1 MLKSSLKKNWLNR
14 VNDINALIMNK
25 PDQVVYIN
33 EDKCRNSYSCVRV
46 CPVNALEVRSE
57 RKHPIII
64 ADRCIGC
71 GLCFLSCSPK
81 AIEYSSSLGKVKDL
95 LQSGRKTA
103 AMVDPSIASEFDD
116 ITDYRKF
123 VGMIRK
129 LGFDYVHEVSFG
141 VDLVAY
147 SYKKLFEESSG
158 KYYITSNCPSIV
170 EMIEKYHPTLVPNLS
185 PIVSPMVATALVTR
199 DLYGDEVA
207 NVFIGPCIDIKSE
220 AKLYNDK
227 KLVEA
232 VLTFIEIRQLFEEHG
247 IQEKGVKMAE
257 FDPPFGN
264 WGALYPYP
272 AGILQAAGIKRDI
285 VSSHVITA
293 SGAEDVKEAIKDF
306 DHHIDTIRHHFNL
319 FFCPGCMLGPGMNKH
334 DERFRR
340 RSLVKQ
346 YAERRVEVLDKKQW
360 EKDMKRWSELDL
372 SRTFAVNDQRI
383 PEPSEEAVNEVMKI
397 IGKEHRADELN
408 CNACGY
414 GSCREFASTVAKGL
428 AVPEMCHTYNLRNKQ
443 EYIETLRQTN
453 KKLSETKKAL
463 KESEEQAMREKDTA
477 QDASETMN
485 SMLNKLPNGVV
496 IVDNDLKILHSN
508 ESFLNIIGEDARTIA
523 EIIPGLRGA
532 DLKTL
537 LPFNVYNIFSFV
549 LRENES
555 VISRDVQLED
565 RMFNISIFP
574 IRQNR
579 IAGAVI
585 RDLFSP
591 EVQREEVITR
601 VSDVIDKNLEM
612 VQKIGFLLGEGA
624 SDTEKMLNSIVESFR
639 QKKIEPGK

>member
-1 MLKSSLKKNWLNR
+1 
-14 VNDINALIMNK
+14 MNI
-25 PDQVVYIN
+25 PDQVIYIN
-33 EDKCRNSYSCVRV
+33 EDKCRNSYSCVRA
-46 CPVNALEVRSE
+46 CPVNAIEVRPE
-57 RKHPIII
+57 RRHPVII

-71 GLCFLSCSPK
+71 GLCYLSCSPK
-81 AIEYSSSLGKVKDL
+81 AIEFMDSRRQVRDL
-95 LQSGRKTA
+95 LASGRRTA
-103 AMVDPSIASEFDD
+103 ALIAPSIASEFDD

-129 LGFDYVHEVSFG
+129 LGFTYVHEVSFG

-147 SYKKLFEESSG
+147 AYKNLFEESSG
-158 KYYITSNCPSIV
+158 KYYITSNCPAIV
-170 EMIEKYHPTLVPNLS
+170 EMIEKYHPNLVPNLS
-185 PIVSPMVATALVTR
+185 PLVSPMVASALVTR
-199 DLYGDEVA
+199 DLYGEDVA

-220 AKLYNDK
+220 AGLYKEKN
-227 KLVEA
+227 LVEA
-232 VLTFIEIRQLFEEHG
+232 VLTFIEIRQMFVENE
-247 IQEKGVKMAE
+247 IQEKTVKMAE

-272 AGILQAAGIKRDI
+272 AGILQAAGIKRDL

-293 SGAEDVKEAIKDF
+293 SGAEDVKEAINDF

-319 FFCPGCMLGPGMNKH
+319 FFCPGCMLGPGMIRH

-346 YAERRVEVLDKKQW
+346 YAEKRVEALDKKQW
-360 EKDMKRWSELDL
+360 QKDMDRWSSLDL
-372 SRTFAVNDQRI
+372 TRTFTPNDQRI
-383 PEPSEEAVNEVMKI
+383 PEPSPEAVNEVMKI
-397 IGKEHRADELN
+397 IGKEKSSEEIN

-453 KKLSETKKAL
+453 RKLSETKKAL

-496 IVDNDLKILHSN
+496 IVDNELKILHSN
-508 ESFLNIIGEDARTIA
+508 ERFLEIIGEDAKAIA

-565 RMFNISIFP
+565 RMFNVSIFP

-639 QKKIEPGK
+639 QKKNEPGK

>member
-1 MLKSSLKKNWLNR
+1 MK
-14 VNDINALIMNK
+14 I
-25 PDQVVYIN
+25 PDQVIYIN

-46 CPVNALEVRSE
+46 CPVNAIEVKPE
-57 RKHPIII
+57 RAHPVII

-71 GLCFLSCSPK
+71 GLCFMACSPK
-81 AIEYSSSLGKVKDL
+81 AIEFRDSRSQVKHL
-95 LQSGRKTA
+95 LQSGRRTA
-103 AMVDPSIASEFDD
+103 ALIAPSIASEFDD

-123 VGMIRK
+123 VGMIRS
-129 LGFDYVHEVSFG
+129 LGFTYVHEVSFG

-147 SYKKLFEESSG
+147 AYRQLFEESSG

-170 EMIEKYHPTLVPNLS
+170 EMIEKYHPNLVPNLA
-185 PIVSPMVATALVTR
+185 PLVSPMVATAMVTR
-199 DLYGDEVA
+199 DLYGDDVA
-207 NVFIGPCIDIKSE
+207 NVFIGPCIDIKAE
-220 AKLYNDK
+220 ATLYNNMN
-227 KLVEA
+227 LVEA
-232 VLTFIEIRQLFEEHG
+232 VLTFIEIRQLFEEFE
-247 IQEKGVKMAE
+247 IQEKTVKMSE
-257 FDPPFGN
+257 FDPPYGN

-272 AGILQAAGIKRDI
+272 AGILQAAGIKRDL
-285 VSSHVITA
+285 VSSQVITA
-293 SGAEDVKEAIKDF
+293 SGSEDVKEAINDF

-319 FFCPGCMLGPGMNKH
+319 FFCPGCMLGPGMIRH

-346 YAERRVEVLDKKQW
+346 YAEKRVESLDKAQW
-360 EKDMKRWSELDL
+360 QKDMERWSRLDI
-372 SRTFAVNDQRI
+372 SRTFRANDQRI
-383 PEPSEEAVNEVMKI
+383 PEPSPEAIGEVLKI
-397 IGKEHRADELN
+397 IGKDNRSEELN

-414 GSCREFASTVAKGL
+414 GSCREFAATVAKGL

-463 KESEEQAMREKDTA
+463 KDSEEQAMREKDAA
-477 QDASETMN
+477 QDASDTMN

-496 IVDNDLKILHSN
+496 IVDNELKILQSN
-508 ESFLNIIGEDARTIA
+508 ERFLEIIGEDAKAIA

-639 QKKIEPGK
+639 QKKNAPGK

>member
-1 MLKSSLKKNWLNR
+1 
-14 VNDINALIMNK
+14 MNI
-25 PDQVVYIN
+25 PDQVIYIN
-33 EDKCRNSYSCVRV
+33 EEKCRNSYSCVRV
-46 CPVNALEVRSE
+46 CPVNAIEVRPE
-57 RKHPIII
+57 RAHPVII

-71 GLCFLSCSPK
+71 GLCFLACSPR
-81 AIEYSSSLGKVKDL
+81 AIEFSDSRSRVRQL
-95 LQSGRKTA
+95 LQSGRPTA
-103 AMVDPSIASEFDD
+103 ALIAPSIASEFDD

-123 VGMIRK
+123 VGMIRS
-129 LGFDYVHEVSFG
+129 LGFTYVHEVSFG

-147 SYKKLFEESSG
+147 EYRKLFEESSG

-170 EMIEKYHPTLVPNLS
+170 EMIEKYHPHLVPNLA
-185 PIVSPMVATALVTR
+185 PLASPMVATAMVTR
-199 DLYGDEVA
+199 DLYGGDVA
-207 NVFIGPCIDIKSE
+207 NVFIGPCIDIKAEAALYSE
-220 AKLYNDK
+220 KN
-227 KLVEA
+227 LVEA
-232 VLTFIEIRQLFEEHG
+232 VLTFIEIRQLFEENE
-247 IQEKGVKMAE
+247 IQEKTVKMAE

-293 SGAEDVKEAIKDF
+293 SGSEDVKEAISDF
-306 DHHIDTIRHHFNL
+306 DDHIDTIRHHFNL
-319 FFCPGCMLGPGMNKH
+319 FFCPGCMLGPGMIRH

-346 YAERRVEVLDKKQW
+346 YAEKRVESLDKEQW
-360 EKDMKRWSELDL
+360 KKDMERWSKLDL
-372 SRTFAVNDQRI
+372 TRRFTVNDQRI
-383 PEPSEEAVNEVMKI
+383 PEPSPEAIVEVLKI
-397 IGKEHRADELN
+397 IGKDNRAEELN

-414 GSCREFASTVAKGL
+414 GSCREFAATVAKGL

-463 KESEEQAMREKDTA
+463 KESEEQAMREKDAA

-496 IVDNDLKILHSN
+496 IVDNELKILQSN
-508 ESFLNIIGEDARTIA
+508 ARFLEIIGEDAKAIA

-624 SDTEKMLNSIVESFR
+624 SETEKMLNSIVESFR
-639 QKKIEPGK
+639 QKKNAAGK

>member
-1 MLKSSLKKNWLNR
+1 
-14 VNDINALIMNK
+14 MNI
-25 PDQVVYIN
+25 PDQVIYIN

-46 CPVNALEVRSE
+46 CPVNAIEVRPE
-57 RKHPIII
+57 RRHPVII

-71 GLCFLSCSPK
+71 GLCYLSCSPK
-81 AIEYSSSLGKVKDL
+81 AIEFMDSRRQVREL
-95 LQSGRKTA
+95 LASGRKTA
-103 AMVDPSIASEFDD
+103 ALIAPSIASEFDD

-129 LGFDYVHEVSFG
+129 LGFTYVHEVSFG

-147 SYKKLFEESSG
+147 AYKKLFEESSG
-158 KYYITSNCPSIV
+158 KYYITSNCPAIV
-170 EMIEKYHPTLVPNLS
+170 EMIEKYHPHLVPNLA
-185 PIVSPMVATALVTR
+185 PLVSPMVASAMVTR
-199 DLYGDEVA
+199 DLYGEDVA
-207 NVFIGPCIDIKSE
+207 NVFIGPCIDIKAE
-220 AKLYNDK
+220 AELYNGK

-232 VLTFIEIRQLFEEHG
+232 VLTFIEIRQLFVENE
-247 IQEKGVKMAE
+247 IQEKTVKMAG

-272 AGILQAAGIKRDI
+272 AGILQAAGIKRDL

-293 SGAEDVKEAIKDF
+293 SGAEDVKEAINDF

-319 FFCPGCMLGPGMNKH
+319 FFCPGCMLGPGMIRH

-346 YAERRVEVLDKKQW
+346 YAEKRVEALDKKQW
-360 EKDMKRWSELDL
+360 QKNLDRWSSLDL
-372 SRTFAVNDQRI
+372 TRTFMPNDQRI
-383 PEPSEEAVNEVMKI
+383 PEPSPEAVNEVMKI
-397 IGKEHRADELN
+397 IGKERSSEEIN

-414 GSCREFASTVAKGL
+414 GSCRDFAITVAKGL
-428 AVPEMCHTYNLRNKQ
+428 AVPEMCHTHNLRNKQ

-463 KESEEQAMREKDTA
+463 KESEEQAMKEKDAA

-496 IVDNDLKILHSN
+496 IVDNELKILHSN
-508 ESFLNIIGEDARTIA
+508 ERFLEIIGEDAKAIA
-523 EIIPGLRGA
+523 EIIPGLKGA

-537 LPFNVYNIFSFV
+537 LPFTVYNIFSFV

-565 RMFNISIFP
+565 RMFNVSIFP

-601 VSDVIDKNLEM
+601 VSDVIDKNLDM

-639 QKKIEPGK
+639 QKKNEPGK

>member
-1 MLKSSLKKNWLNR
+1 
-14 VNDINALIMNK
+14 MNETG
-25 PDQVVYIN
+25 QVIYID
-33 EDKCRNSYSCVRV
+33 EEKCRNSYSCVRS
-46 CPVNALEVRSE
+46 CPVNAIEVKPE
-57 RKHPIII
+57 RRHPMVI
-64 ADRCIGC
+64 ADRCVGC
-71 GLCFLSCSPK
+71 GLCFLSCSPQAVMFRSSINSVKKILASEGK
-81 AIEYSSSLGKVKDL
+81 A
-95 LQSGRKTA
+95 A
-103 AMVDPSIASEFDD
+103 ALIAPSIASEFDD

-141 VDLVAY
+141 VDLVAHA
-147 SYKKLFEESSG
+147 YKKLFEEAHG
-158 KYYITSNCPSIV
+158 KYYITANCPSIV
-170 EMIEKYHPTLVPNLS
+170 EMIEKYHPGLVSNLA
-185 PIVSPMVATALVTR
+185 PVISPMIATAMVTR
-199 DLYGDEVA
+199 DLYGDDVA
-207 NVFIGPCIDIKSE
+207 NVFIGPCIDSKEEVS
-220 AKLYNDK
+220 LYKGNT
-227 KLVEA
+227 LIEG
-232 VLTFIEIRQLFEEHG
+232 VLTFIELRQLFDEYE
-247 IQEKGVKMAE
+247 IQEKGVKMSE

-272 AGILQAAGIKRDI
+272 AGILQAAGIKRDL
-285 VSSHVITA
+285 VSSNVITA
-293 SGAEDVKEAIKDF
+293 SGSEDVREAIKDF
-306 DHHIDTIRHHFNL
+306 DLHINTIRHHFNL
-319 FFCPGCMLGPGMNKH
+319 FFCQGCLLGPGMLRH

-346 YAERRVEVLDKKQW
+346 YAERRVNSLDKAQW
-360 EKDMKRWSELDL
+360 NKDLERWSVLDL

-383 PEPSEEAVNEVMKI
+383 PEPPEEAIAEVLKI
-397 IGKEHRADELN
+397 IGKENKTDEIN
-408 CNACGY
+408 CTACGY

-477 QDASETMN
+477 QNASETMN

-496 IVDNDLKILHSN
+496 IVDNELKILHSN
-508 ESFLNIIGEDARTIA
+508 ESFLNIIGEDAKAIA
-523 EIIPGLRGA
+523 DIIPGLRGA

-549 LRENES
+549 LKENES
-555 VISRDVQLED
+555 VLSRDVQLED
-565 RMFNISIFP
+565 RMFNVSIFP
-574 IRQNR
+574 IRQNK

-591 EVQREEVITR
+591 EVQREEVIVR

-624 SDTEKMLNSIVESFR
+624 AETEQMLNSIVESFR
-639 QKKIEPGK
+639 QKKETQNKKNDS

>member
-1 MLKSSLKKNWLNR
+1 MK
-14 VNDINALIMNK
+14 I
-25 PDQVVYIN
+25 PDQVIYIN
-33 EDKCRNSYSCVRV
+33 EDKCRNSYSCVRA
-46 CPVNALEVRSE
+46 CPVNAIEVKPE
-57 RKHPIII
+57 RQHPVII

-81 AIEYSSSLGKVKDL
+81 AIEFRDSRRQVRDL
-95 LQSGRKTA
+95 LGSGRKTA
-103 AMVDPSIASEFDD
+103 ALIAPSIASEFDD

-129 LGFDYVHEVSFG
+129 LGFTYVHEVSFG

-147 SYKKLFEESSG
+147 AYKKLFEESSG
-158 KYYITSNCPSIV
+158 KYYITANCPAIV
-170 EMIEKYHPTLVPNLS
+170 EMVEKYHPNLVPNLA
-185 PIVSPMVATALVTR
+185 PLVSPMVATAMVTR
-199 DLYGDEVA
+199 DLYGEDVA
-207 NVFIGPCIDIKSE
+207 NVFIGPCIDIKAE
-220 AKLYNDK
+220 ATLYKERN
-227 KLVEA
+227 LVEA
-232 VLTFIEIRQLFEEHG
+232 VLTFIEIRQLFDEDG
-247 IQEKGVKMAE
+247 IQEKAVKMAE

-272 AGILQAAGIKRDI
+272 AGILQAAGIKRDL
-285 VSSHVITA
+285 VSSQVITA
-293 SGAEDVKEAIKDF
+293 SGAEDVKEAVNDF

-319 FFCPGCMLGPGMNKH
+319 FFCPGCMLGPGMIRH

-346 YAERRVEVLDKKQW
+346 YAEKRVEALDSRQW
-360 EKDMKRWSELDL
+360 QKDLDRWSSLDL
-372 SRTFAVNDQRI
+372 ARTFIANDQRI
-383 PEPSEEAVNEVMKI
+383 PEPTQEAINEVMKI
-397 IGKEHRADELN
+397 IGKERRTEELN

-453 KKLSETKKAL
+453 KKLSDTKKAL
-463 KESEEQAMREKDTA
+463 KDSEEQAMREKDAA
-477 QDASETMN
+477 QDASDTMN

-496 IVDNDLKILHSN
+496 IVDNELKILQSN
-508 ESFLNIIGEDARTIA
+508 EQFLEIIGEDAKAIA

-555 VISRDVQLED
+555 VISRDVQVED
-565 RMFNISIFP
+565 RMFNVSIFP

-639 QKKIEPGK
+639 QKKNEPGK

>member
-1 MLKSSLKKNWLNR
+1 
-14 VNDINALIMNK
+14 MNI
-25 PDQVVYIN
+25 PDQVIYIN
-33 EDKCRNSYSCVRV
+33 EEKCRNSYSCVRV
-46 CPVNALEVRSE
+46 CPVNALEVRPE
-57 RKHPIII
+57 RAHPVII

-71 GLCFLSCSPK
+71 GLCFLACSPR
-81 AIEYSSSLGKVKDL
+81 AIEFRDSKSHVRQL
-95 LQSGRKTA
+95 LQSGRQTA
-103 AMVDPSIASEFDD
+103 ALIAPSIASEFDD

-123 VGMIRK
+123 VGMIRS
-129 LGFDYVHEVSFG
+129 LGFTSVHEVSFG

-147 SYKKLFEESSG
+147 AYKRLFEESGG

-170 EMIEKYHPTLVPNLS
+170 EMIEKYHPHLVPNLA
-185 PIVSPMVATALVTR
+185 PLVSPVIASAMVTR
-199 DLYGDEVA
+199 DLYGDDVA
-207 NVFIGPCIDIKSE
+207 NVFIGPCIDIKEE
-220 AKLYNDK
+220 ARLYGEKN
-227 KLVEA
+227 LVEA
-232 VLTFIEIRQLFEEHG
+232 VLTFIEIRQLFEEKE
-247 IQEKGVKMAE
+247 IQEKTVKMSE

-272 AGILQAAGIKRDI
+272 AGILQAAGIKRDL

-293 SGAEDVKEAIKDF
+293 SGSEDVREAIKDF

-319 FFCPGCMLGPGMNKH
+319 FFCPGCMLGPGMIRH

-346 YAERRVEVLDKKQW
+346 YAEKRVENLDKVQW
-360 EKDMKRWSELDL
+360 QKDLERWSKLDL
-372 SRTFAVNDQRI
+372 SRQFRANDQRI
-383 PEPSEEAVNEVMKI
+383 PEPTPEAIGEVLKI
-397 IGKEHRADELN
+397 IGKDSRAEELN

-414 GSCREFASTVAKGL
+414 GSCREFAATVAKGL
-428 AVPEMCHTYNLRNKQ
+428 AVPEMCHTYNLLNKQ

-463 KESEEQAMREKDTA
+463 KDSEEQAMREKDAA
-477 QDASETMN
+477 QDASDTMN

-496 IVDNDLKILHSN
+496 IVDNELKILQSN
-508 ESFLNIIGEDARTIA
+508 ARFLEIIGEDAKAIA

-624 SDTEKMLNSIVESFR
+624 SETEKMLNSIVESFR
-639 QKKIEPGK
+639 QKKNAPGK

>member
-1 MLKSSLKKNWLNR
+1 
-14 VNDINALIMNK
+14 MNI
-25 PDQVVYIN
+25 PDQVIYIN
-33 EDKCRNSYSCVRV
+33 EDKCRNSYSCVRA
-46 CPVNALEVRSE
+46 CPVNAIEVRPE
-57 RKHPIII
+57 RRHPVII

-71 GLCFLSCSPK
+71 GLCYLSCSPK
-81 AIEYSSSLGKVKDL
+81 AIEFMASRRQVKEL
-95 LQSGRKTA
+95 LASGRKTA
-103 AMVDPSIASEFDD
+103 ALIAPSIASEFDD

-129 LGFDYVHEVSFG
+129 LGFTYVHEVSFG

-147 SYKKLFEESSG
+147 AYKKLFEESSG
-158 KYYITSNCPSIV
+158 KYYITSNCPAIV
-170 EMIEKYHPTLVPNLS
+170 EMIEKYHPHLVPNLA
-185 PIVSPMVATALVTR
+185 PLVSPMVASAMVTR
-199 DLYGDEVA
+199 DLYGDDVA
-207 NVFIGPCIDIKSE
+207 NVFIGPCIDIKAE
-220 AKLYNDK
+220 AELYKGKN
-227 KLVEA
+227 LVEA
-232 VLTFIEIRQLFEEHG
+232 VLTFIEIRQMFVENE
-247 IQEKGVKMAE
+247 IQEKTVKMAE

-272 AGILQAAGIKRDI
+272 AGILQAAGIKRDL

-293 SGAEDVKEAIKDF
+293 SGAEDVKEAINDF

-319 FFCPGCMLGPGMNKH
+319 FFCPGCMLGPGMIRH

-346 YAERRVEVLDKKQW
+346 YAEKRVEALDKKQW
-360 EKDMKRWSELDL
+360 QKNLDRWSSLDL
-372 SRTFAVNDQRI
+372 TRTFMPNDQRI
-383 PEPSEEAVNEVMKI
+383 PEPSPEAVNEVMKI
-397 IGKEHRADELN
+397 IGKERSSEEIN

-414 GSCREFASTVAKGL
+414 RSCREFATTVAKGL

-463 KESEEQAMREKDTA
+463 KESEEQAMREKDAA

-496 IVDNDLKILHSN
+496 IFDNELKILHSN
-508 ESFLNIIGEDARTIA
+508 ERFLEIIGEDAKAIA

-565 RMFNISIFP
+565 RMFNVSIFP

-639 QKKIEPGK
+639 QKKNEPGK

>member
-1 MLKSSLKKNWLNR
+1 MKMNIPNQ
-14 VNDINALIMNK
+14 LI
-25 PDQVVYIN
+25 YIN
-33 EDKCRNSYSCVRV
+33 DDKCRNSYSCVRV
-46 CPVNALEVRSE
+46 CPVNAIEVRPE
-57 RKHPIII
+57 RLHPFIV

-71 GLCFLSCSPK
+71 GLCFLSCSPR
-81 AIEYSSSLGKVKDL
+81 AIEFMDSRAQVKNL
-95 LQSGRKTA
+95 LQSGRPTA
-103 AMVDPSIASEFDD
+103 ALIAPSIASEFDD

-123 VGMIRK
+123 VAMIRK
-129 LGFDYVHEVSFG
+129 LGFTYVHEVSFG
-141 VDLVAY
+141 VDLVAFA
-147 SYKKLFEESSG
+147 YKKLFEESRG
-158 KYYITSNCPSIV
+158 KYYITANCPSIV
-170 EMIEKYHPTLVPNLS
+170 EMIEKYHPHLVPNLA
-185 PIVSPMVATALVTR
+185 PLVSPTIATAMVTR
-199 DLYGDEVA
+199 DLYGEGVA
-207 NVFIGPCIDIKSE
+207 NVFIGPCIDIKAE
-220 AKLYNDK
+220 ANLYKDK
-227 KLVEA
+227 NLVEA
-232 VLTFIEIRQLFEEHG
+232 VLTFIEIRQLFEENE
-247 IQEKGVKMAE
+247 IQEKTVKMAE
-257 FDPPFGN
+257 FDPPYGN

-272 AGILQAAGIKRDI
+272 AGILQAGGIKRDI
-285 VSSHVITA
+285 VSSEIITA
-293 SGAEDVKEAIKDF
+293 SGSEDVKEAVNDF
-306 DHHIDTIRHHFNL
+306 DHHIDTIKHHFNL
-319 FFCPGCMLGPGMNKH
+319 FFCQGCMLGPGMIRH
-334 DERFRR
+334 DERYRR

-346 YAERRVEVLDKKQW
+346 YAEKRVEVLDKAQW
-360 EKDMKRWSELDL
+360 NKDMDRWSAIDL
-372 SRTFAVNDQRI
+372 SRTFTANDQRL
-383 PEPSEEAVNEVMKI
+383 PEPTRDAVNEVMKI
-397 IGKEHRADELN
+397 IGKESSSEELN

-453 KKLSETKKAL
+453 RKLSDTKKAL
-463 KESEEQAMREKDTA
+463 KESEEQAMREKDSA

-496 IVDNDLKILHSN
+496 IVDNELKILHSN
-508 ESFLNIIGEDARTIA
+508 ERFLEIIGEDAKAIA
-523 EIIPGLRGA
+523 EIIPGLKGA

-537 LPFNVYNIFSFV
+537 LPFTVYNIFSFV

-565 RMFNISIFP
+565 RMFNVSIFP

-601 VSDVIDKNLEM
+601 VSDAIDKNLEM

-639 QKKIEPGK
+639 QKKVGPGK

>member
-1 MLKSSLKKNWLNR
+1 MNR
-14 VNDINALIMNK
+14 
-25 PDQVVYIN
+25 PDQIIYIN
-33 EDKCRNSYSCVRV
+33 EDKCRNSYSCVRA
-46 CPVNALEVRSE
+46 CPVNAIEVRPE
-57 RKHPIII
+57 RKNPLII

-71 GLCFLSCSPK
+71 GLCFLTCSPK
-81 AIEYSSSLGKVKDL
+81 AIEYHDSIPHARKL
-95 LQSGRKTA
+95 LQSERRTA
-103 AMVDPSIASEFDD
+103 ALIDPSIASEFDD

-147 SYKKLFEESSG
+147 AYKKLFEEASG
-158 KYYITSNCPSIV
+158 KYYITSNCPAIV
-170 EMIEKYHPTLVPNLS
+170 EMIEKYHPGLVPNLA
-185 PIVSPMVATALVTR
+185 PLVSPMVATAMVAR
-199 DLYGDEVA
+199 DIHGPDVA
-207 NVFIGPCIDIKSE
+207 NIFIGPCIDIKAE
-220 AKLYNDK
+220 ARLYTDK
-227 KLVEA
+227 NLIEA
-232 VLTFIEIRQLFEEHG
+232 VLTFIEIRQLFEENG

-257 FDPPFGN
+257 FDPPLGN

-272 AGILQAAGIKRDI
+272 AGILQAAGIKRDL
-285 VSSHVITA
+285 VSSQIITA
-293 SGAEDVKEAIKDF
+293 SGKEDIREAIVDF
-306 DHHIDTIRHHFNL
+306 DRHIDTIRHHFNL
-319 FFCPGCMLGPGMNKH
+319 FFCQGCMLGPGMLRH

-346 YAERRVEVLDKKQW
+346 YAEKRVETLDKKQW
-360 EKDMKRWSELDL
+360 SRDMERWSSLDL
-372 SRTFAVNDQRI
+372 SRSFTPNDQRI

-397 IGKEHRADELN
+397 IGKENRSEDLN

-414 GSCREFASTVAKGL
+414 SSCREFAVTVAQGL
-428 AVPEMCHTYNLRNKQ
+428 AVPEMCYTYNLRNKQ

-463 KESEEQAMREKDTA
+463 KESEEQAMREKDAA

-496 IVDNDLKILHSN
+496 IVDNELKILHSN
-508 ESFLNIIGEDARTIA
+508 ESFIDIIGEDARAIA

-591 EVQREEVITR
+591 EIQREEVISR
-601 VSDVIDKNLEM
+601 VSEVIDKNLEM

-624 SDTEKMLNSIVESFR
+624 SETEKMLNSIVESFR
-639 QKKIEPGK
+639 PKRGNTGK